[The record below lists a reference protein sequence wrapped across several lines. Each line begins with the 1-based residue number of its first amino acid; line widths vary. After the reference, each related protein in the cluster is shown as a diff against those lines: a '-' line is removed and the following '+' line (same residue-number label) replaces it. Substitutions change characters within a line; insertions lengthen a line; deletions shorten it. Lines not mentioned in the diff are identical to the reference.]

1 VILVNKTKR
10 AIFDSAIKV
19 FSNNG
24 YEGATMDEIAS
35 NAGVAKGTLYYYFKS
50 KEEIFKYIITEG
62 MNVIRE
68 QLEEEAQ
75 KFQDSLSKIKV
86 LCRVQLNLVYQN
98 RDFFKVIM
106 SQIWGQEIRQMEL
119 RKSIEE
125 YISYIEQYLKA
136 AVDEG
141 SVKKGETSFMA
152 YTFFGTVCSAAVYE
166 LINKNIGNIDEI
178 IDNMTSYILTGIEA

>member
-1 VILVNKTKR
+1 MNKTKR

-62 MNVIRE
+62 MGVIRE

-75 KFQDSLSKIKV
+75 KFQDSLSKIKA

-125 YISYIEQYLKA
+125 YISYIEQYLKE

-141 SVKKGETSFMA
+141 TIKKGETSFMA

-166 LINKNIGNIDEI
+166 LINKNTGDIDGI